1 MKNAKRLIVITIVL
15 FLTLELAGIANAIT
29 FKLAKEL

>member
-1 MKNAKRLIVITIVL
+1 MKNTKRLIVVTIAL

-29 FKLAKEL
+29 FKLEKEL